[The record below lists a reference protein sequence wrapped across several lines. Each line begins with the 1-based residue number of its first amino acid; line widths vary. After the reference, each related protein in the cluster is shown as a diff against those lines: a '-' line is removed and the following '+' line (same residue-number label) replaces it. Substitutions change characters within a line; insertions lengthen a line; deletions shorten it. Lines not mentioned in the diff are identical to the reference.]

1 VVELLHPSVEVAT
14 VWVVLQDVIF
24 ADEGEVSAG
33 AVMAA
38 PAEDD
43 LAAPC
48 RAGEDPL
55 TEFSSKLQLNLY
67 LRLNFFFLRGI
78 LNFIKQYGKVLDHV
92 VQ

>member
-1 VVELLHPSVEVAT
+1 
-14 VWVVLQDVIF
+14 VIF

-55 TEFSSKLQLNLY
+55 TVRTTN
-67 LRLNFFFLRGI
+67 
-78 LNFIKQYGKVLDHV
+78 VLLSFDCS
-92 VQ
+92 

>member
-1 VVELLHPSVEVAT
+1 
-14 VWVVLQDVIF
+14 VIF

-55 TEFSSKLQLNLY
+55 TRSNQRRENKYQ
-67 LRLNFFFLRGI
+67 R
-78 LNFIKQYGKVLDHV
+78 
-92 VQ
+92 

>member
-55 TEFSSKLQLNLY
+55 TRSNQRRENKYQ
-67 LRLNFFFLRGI
+67 R
-78 LNFIKQYGKVLDHV
+78 
-92 VQ
+92 